1 VCQKVKFERKKVRI
15 IVAQKEIDIPGRR
28 K

>member
-1 VCQKVKFERKKVRI
+1 VKFERKKVRI